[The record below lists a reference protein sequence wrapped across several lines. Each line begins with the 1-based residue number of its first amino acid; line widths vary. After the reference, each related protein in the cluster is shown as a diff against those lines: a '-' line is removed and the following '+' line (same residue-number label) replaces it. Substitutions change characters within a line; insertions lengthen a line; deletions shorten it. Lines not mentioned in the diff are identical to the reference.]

1 MENRKRE
8 MNLMT
13 ERIGKVE
20 APDRGLNFD
29 FFFSFFFFSLWVL
42 AMELRCAR
50 DLGRSRNA
58 EFYFNPFITT
68 TKRDYSVIIVVV
80 VGPVMICP
88 TRYSWP
94 AFDTVGKHF
103 LASCKVIRNDTV
115 S

>member
-29 FFFSFFFFSLWVL
+29 FFFSLWVL

-68 TKRDYSVIIVVV
+68 TNVTIV
-80 VGPVMICP
+80 
-88 TRYSWP
+88 S
-94 AFDTVGKHF
+94 
-103 LASCKVIRNDTV
+103 
-115 S
+115 